1 MMVTGVCII
10 THPLDTREPT
20 IKRITLINIPIL
32 QQLVLF
38 MDELNISMLVGMTVM
53 LMRVM
58 AIQDTHMATQT
69 VMT

>member
-1 MMVTGVCII
+1 MTVTVVCII
-10 THPLDTREPT
+10 TRSAELAELT

-69 VMT
+69 VMI